1 VNPLAFLLGRFGG
14 DVEYL
19 AFKSIALV
27 GNLHG
32 DSSAVVTS
40 TSNNSYVGFGGE
52 AGIRFYPASSSIFGF
67 FVGPSLVAGWYSV
80 NYYGYGYGFPDVGFA
95 VDAGGKANVGGS
107 MFVAGGGGVQSLY
120 TGHYPKDVAN
130 IVTFV
135 LGPGWAPRALFT
147 FGWTFR

>member
-19 AFKSIALV
+19 AWKNIALV
-27 GNLHG
+27 GNLHA
-32 DSSAVVTS
+32 DASAVVTS

-52 AGIRFYPASSSIFGF
+52 AGVRFYPASSSIFGF
-67 FVGPSLVAGWYSV
+67 FFGPSLVAGWYSV
-80 NYYGYGYGFPDVGFA
+80 NYYGYGVGVPDVGFA
-95 VDAGGKANVGGS
+95 LDAGAKARVGES
-107 MFVAGGGGVQSLY
+107 MFISAGGGLQSLY

-135 LGPGWAPRALFT
+135 LGPGWAPRLLFT
-147 FGWTFR
+147 VGATFR